1 MTLLLTKK
9 LCAYCTPINGV
20 TQEKAQ
26 FDKKKSPVQPM
37 QPAGGGGKSVYC
49 AICLLT
55 PSSLTTVRG
64 AFSPVRQSCS
74 PEESPSTSRMA
85 ARSAT

>member
-37 QPAGGGGKSVYC
+37 QPAGGGEKAFIKKNSNMKSFG
-49 AICLLT
+49 IEKI
-55 PSSLTTVRG
+55 G
-64 AFSPVRQSCS
+64 
-74 PEESPSTSRMA
+74 
-85 ARSAT
+85 

>member
-37 QPAGGGGKSVYC
+37 QPAGGGEKTFTAQS
-49 AICLLT
+49 
-55 PSSLTTVRG
+55 
-64 AFSPVRQSCS
+64 AF
-74 PEESPSTSRMA
+74 
-85 ARSAT
+85 

>member
-37 QPAGGGGKSVYC
+37 QPAGGGEK
-49 AICLLT
+49 AF
-55 PSSLTTVRG
+55 TVQS
-64 AFSPVRQSCS
+64 AF
-74 PEESPSTSRMA
+74 
-85 ARSAT
+85 